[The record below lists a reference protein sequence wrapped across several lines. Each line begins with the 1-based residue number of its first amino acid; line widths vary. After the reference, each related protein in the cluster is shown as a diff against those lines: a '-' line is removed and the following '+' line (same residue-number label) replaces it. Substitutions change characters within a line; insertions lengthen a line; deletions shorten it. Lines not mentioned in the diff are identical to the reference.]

1 MSLQSSSVKI
11 PLTSLR
17 TRKCNFFIMQCF
29 LMILCVRLFL
39 ILMSLKDQIKVYLL
53 IMSIQVSSKALSLK
67 FVLNR
72 HDFSPLY
79 KYKQKQ
85 TNNASKKC
93 LVYF

>member
-1 MSLQSSSVKI
+1 
-11 PLTSLR
+11 
-17 TRKCNFFIMQCF
+17 
-29 LMILCVRLFL
+29 MILCVRLFL

-53 IMSIQVSSKALSLK
+53 IMSIQVSSKALSLR

-72 HDFSPLY
+72 HDFSPLS